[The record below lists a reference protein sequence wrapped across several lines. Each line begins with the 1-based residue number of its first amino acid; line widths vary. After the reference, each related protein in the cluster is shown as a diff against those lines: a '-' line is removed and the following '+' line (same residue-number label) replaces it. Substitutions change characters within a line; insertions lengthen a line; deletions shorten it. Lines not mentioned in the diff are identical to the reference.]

1 MTSKSFLFIVSALL
15 ITFQLCTS
23 ALAQEAGDMHHNL
36 DLSSENRTVTAGS
49 GNSNFTSAT
58 ITVGGSSVIVNA
70 GSLITPAESVAL
82 NQVLGGG
89 TQSLVLDASGR
100 AVGGQFN
107 LFGNNLSQV
116 VIPTGVTAVRDFGTA
131 GSITITGN
139 LSNSGNLFA
148 ISSNSQFNTALISA
162 SNIFN
167 NQGAL
172 LSSVIPTGAF
182 QSLGFTNLLSSIN
195 LSLNTTQNI
204 VNYGSISSSGNLNL
218 NAGGSII
225 NALPAGLTGPAPVM
239 QAVGDIS
246 MITNSVQ
253 NAGLIAS
260 LNANINVATMLSQ
273 NLAINNLGGTFEAL
287 NGAINIRDQFFTPK
301 FDTKIFGG
309 DFLSQTMNVFSGD
322 GTINMDV
329 NSVSGQLN
337 LVGGAA
343 HVSSVE
349 GDLHIGALTMSGDP
363 TIASGGDVYLE
374 MSQFGG
380 NWVFPGNEAL
390 VITAGK
396 NIINVDVTAIGTSG
410 KTGNT
415 GNIVMTAGGMID
427 LGAAPLTISTESV
440 NGNSGKI
447 TLTAGGPILLGQTS
461 FSSKSSGGQSGA
473 ITITSNNSNVS
484 ATGLLTADTS
494 SSTKNGADFSVN
506 AKTGINLAGGIN
518 INTSS
523 DMGFAGN
530 LNFITESGDIV
541 LGDQQGANADMTAA
555 SNMGAAG
562 QVYLQ
567 TLNGYVHVGDGTI
580 DLTSKQNSGGGFS
593 IFADRGSV
601 NFGNSDI
608 DVSGSNGGFVS
619 VLTLGGDADIN
630 MSKVDI
636 KANAGSSGF
645 GGFVSISSGL
655 NGAWDVS
662 SDNVSLGNVQIT
674 GGDSTGSS
682 VSVSTS
688 LNDIQITSITS
699 NGASVNL
706 NAGAN
711 IRVDSI
717 SNDNFAGQGAFIN
730 INANNNSAPDAV
742 SSTLLVNQTGGNN
755 YIGFTSANSAGGGGL
770 FINNHGLGGIQVG
783 SVALNASVGD
793 AGMISL
799 MADGEI
805 HLTGASYSANGGA
818 SGAGGQI
825 NISSGSKISGGDLN
839 FSATGGNGF
848 AGGSLSISAP
858 LLEIGSL
865 TADTSGHGSGS
876 AGSIGIGGD
885 VISASAMNLTN
896 NGGGATTVQIAGSVQ
911 VDTLAIT
918 ARGGDDPGKN
928 GGNIMITLTDGVHG
942 AMILDAS
949 GATSGSGGDITIT
962 SLSDLDL
969 ASSASM
975 LTSRGGVDGG
985 NGGFLYL
992 NANGQMNLNSAQLNV
1007 SPQAANGNGGSMYLV
1022 TGLDSGAASGAL
1034 NISGTLSADG
1044 AGTGN
1049 GGTIS
1054 ITTLN
1059 TQSQSDFSVSKTSGF
1074 SLSARSGL
1082 NGGNGGTINIS
1093 AGGDLDVDGA
1103 FLSVAAR
1110 GGNGDGGN
1118 ISLTASAIGSG
1129 QVGGGNNSVTVTGL
1143 LSAEGSGTGNGG
1155 QVNLAAPQINILDGS
1170 AISTSTTGS
1179 GDGGSINVEASG
1191 ADADLMLGN
1200 GSILSARSAS
1210 GNGGSISLATTR
1222 NLSLN
1227 GSLVDAGSMLGS
1239 GGSIDLVAGAGGSGT
1254 LSIDAD
1260 VVADG
1265 GGSGSGGS
1273 LSLAQNSQQAFQLG
1287 ALNLQ
1292 GGAGTGLISAS
1303 AMGSGNGGTLL
1314 LDSGDGNSLTVAVNQ
1329 NIFLSGASSGNLG
1342 KIEAN
1347 SDGAV
1352 SVSGPAS
1359 LKGSFQGSGSSYTVN
1374 VSGAGSVIG
1383 VSEVSSSAGNVLMQ
1397 ASASDSSIVFAN
1409 DSSLSASGGSVEL
1422 GAAQIS
1428 FLGNSNLSMDAAG
1441 LMKIHSGS
1449 SSNSLAMN
1457 FNSGSK
1463 VTFSIDQG
1471 NAVRPGNVLIGPAQ
1485 GSTTLSANGD
1495 GANIDVTGA
1504 TLSITS
1510 ANGATNIGQGID
1522 ISSTAFDEAI
1532 NLGME
1537 VIATNGD
1544 VNLNGAISARQLDV
1558 SAIGSGNINIGNGDI
1573 NAPVVSMT
1581 VQGASSINQVGDGT
1595 VGIGTLVLNSGNGN
1609 IGSALNPLL
1618 TNVLEMKATSGGS
1631 AYVSNGSS
1639 FDLRTSSV
1647 AGTLQLNGGGDVSI
1661 ESTVSAGNLIINA
1674 DGSISIF
1681 ENVNGT
1687 TGVSLSTGTGSDLT
1701 VAAGID
1707 VQSAAGSINL
1717 SSDNIILDGRLVAQ
1731 SSGASIAINS
1741 TDALN
1746 LSGSGAQ
1753 ILAGS
1758 GGILISGDSV
1768 NFGSSYT
1775 LNAGST
1781 GTVNVSTGNNGSGVT
1796 ISSNL
1801 AVNGGSQLSINTN
1814 ALNLSNG
1821 SVVSLS
1827 RSSGTAMYVSS
1838 TGSGLT
1844 VNINSAATLASQGG
1858 SVEFHAG
1865 TPSPLTFQAQGAG
1878 SAQLNVT
1885 GGSLVTESSA
1895 ADTNLNNVDL
1905 MASGNVEVNVHGG
1918 NLNMDGN
1925 IYSSKQGGLIVLQDP
1940 NGMTL
1945 TGAGTIGFT
1954 GGNSGSIY
1962 VQSFGAGNDLTF
1974 AGSTIFNAGSG
1985 GSVNLS
1991 SQSSLIFAAGSS
2003 STVNSGA
2010 ALNVSAPNL
2019 VFGNASTVTA
2029 TGNSAISV
2037 SNQNGGAVNV
2047 VTPTGSTAT
2056 LSTASGGS
2064 ININGSGSNINFSTS
2079 GGTGTGTLAMLGA
2092 PVAIQTINA
2101 DVTINQG
2108 VVLSSDQ
2115 NISVLAPGGN
2125 VVNNGLIQTPG
2136 GTTTIEAAGNLFIDK
2151 NVSANSLIIQTTAKN
2166 GNITLGAN
2174 VDVVNSLVVS
2184 AHGSGNIK
2192 QTAGLLS
2199 ASSITLK
2206 SGSGNIGTKDQA
2218 IKVNTGS
2225 LTVSTSNGSAYVS
2238 SQGAVRLESY
2248 SVGGTLNLTSKGDIN
2263 IGATNASNTSLN
2275 SNAVFNAGS
2284 NGSVNLSASDSVS
2297 IGKHVSIKVDKSTLN
2312 LAANE
2317 VLLSAGSSLKT
2328 QSDINIKTNVLS
2340 NQGSIQSS
2348 ENNGSINITSMPN
2361 SSLVLTGKE
2370 NTVIKLDGDSINIS
2384 ASNNVHFE
2392 TNYQFNDGR
2401 AGNVNIS
2408 ANSISLANNVKVSTG
2423 TDSSLS
2429 LSSNSVAMGQNT
2441 SLQSSGNLNIDS
2453 SIAGTNFSLS
2463 ADKNLTLNGSLS
2475 GQKVNIL
2482 TRNNGNITIAGNVSA
2497 SDSLSVTADGSGNI
2511 KQSSGILSATHLS
2524 LGSEK
2529 GNIGTSN
2536 AALQISAQDL
2546 KVETGRTGIVNVNAS
2561 GDLVLLDSSS
2571 GGNFKV
2577 KSSGNLTVN
2586 DVSTREGSIDL
2597 ISGNALTVTKE
2608 SRIVANEG
2616 NLTIQ
2621 STNTKSGSIT
2631 IGRNTDLEAYSNS
2644 STSGRGNVR
2653 VVIGA
2658 IPSSPVEG
2666 KTPSGVKL
2674 SEKYGGH
2681 AYFGTNGITALG
2693 KNEVNAWG
2701 SNVIFS
2707 TGSLSKSAIVL
2718 EGGVKIIADPPP
2730 ASSPTTEASLFV
2742 PSSSPVQPVF
2752 AISQISTI
2760 AIPTN
2765 IALDTHSQSLS
2776 KLSTNV
2782 DPGLVKNSYEAKT
2795 DSNLEPEPDTEVVP
2809 QQPNQAL
2816 KAVACIT
2823 PNLAAGN
2830 PSEMIHRASI
2840 DCFDHT
2846 QTNTC
2851 SIITAACDYESRVDE
2866 LAIVKG
2872 EMICDAHKPTH
2883 LTSQFGEVQLSA
2895 GTTALVRSNEHG
2907 MEVFNIYE
2915 GHWGG
2920 IKVKVGDRHFVVGA
2934 GQSLHIGEANK
2945 VTSSHIASRN
2955 EKEHKLESHTVKTAE
2970 FSILSL
2976 FSQSDVLAKVM
2987 KSPTKQDR
2995 ALGARVFKMA
3005 ACLSLVTQAHGLFKA
3020 GN

>member
-131 GSITITGN
+131 GSITISGN

-172 LSSVIPTGAF
+172 LSSVIPTGGF

-204 VNYGSISSSGNLNL
+204 VNYGSITSSGNLNF

-390 VITAGK
+390 IITAGK

-440 NGNSGKI
+440 DGNSGKI

-461 FSSKSSGGQSGA
+461 LSSKSSGGQSGA

-555 SNMGAAG
+555 SNMGSGG

-580 DLTSKQNSGGGFS
+580 NLTSKQGSGGGFS

-601 NFGNSDI
+601 NFGNSEI
-608 DVSGSNGGFVS
+608 DVSGLNGGFVS

-655 NGAWDVS
+655 NGVWDVS

-755 YIGFTSANSAGGGGL
+755 YIGSTSANSAGGGGL

-911 VDTLAIT
+911 VDTLTIT

-962 SLSDLDL
+962 SLGDLDL

-992 NANGQMNLNSAQLNV
+992 NTNGQMNLNSAQLNV

-1103 FLSVAAR
+1103 YLSVAAR

-1129 QVGGGNNSVTVTGL
+1129 QVGGGSNSVTVTGL
-1143 LSAEGSGTGNGG
+1143 LAADGSGTGNGG
-1155 QVNLAAPQINILDGS
+1155 QINLAAPQINILDGS
-1170 AISTSTTGS
+1170 AISSSTTGS
-1179 GDGGSINVEASG
+1179 GDGGSIDVDATG

-1210 GNGGSISLATTR
+1210 GNGGSISLSTTR

-1227 GSLVDAGSMLGS
+1227 GSLIDAGSMLGS

-1265 GGSGSGGS
+1265 GGSGDGGL
-1273 LSLAQNSQQAFQLG
+1273 LSFAQNSQQAFQLG

-1303 AMGSGNGGTLL
+1303 AIGSGNGGTLL
-1314 LDSGDGNSLTVAVNQ
+1314 LDSGAGNSLAVAVNQ
-1329 NIFLSGASSGNLG
+1329 NVFLSGASSSNLG
-1342 KIEAN
+1342 KIEAS

-1359 LKGSFQGSGSSYTVN
+1359 LKGSFQGSGSSYTVT

-1383 VSEVSSSAGNVLMQ
+1383 VSEVSSSSGNVLMQ
-1397 ASASDSSIVFAN
+1397 ASSADSSIVFAN

-1428 FLGNSNLSMDAAG
+1428 FLGNSSLSMDAAG

-1449 SSNSLAMN
+1449 ASNSLAMN

-1471 NAVRPGNVLIGPAQ
+1471 SAVRPGNVLIGPAQ
-1485 GSTTLSANGD
+1485 GSTTLAANGD

-1595 VGIGTLVLNSGNGN
+1595 VGIGTLVLNSGSGD
-1609 IGSALNPLL
+1609 IGSQLNPLL
-1618 TNVLEMKATSGGS
+1618 TNVLEMKASSGGS

-1674 DGSISIF
+1674 DGSISVF

-1741 TDALN
+1741 NDDLN

-1768 NFGSSYT
+1768 NFGSSYI

-1801 AVNGGSQLSINTN
+1801 AVNGGSQLSMNTN

-1827 RSSGTAMYVSS
+1827 RSSGAAMYVSS

-2037 SNQNGGAVNV
+2037 SNQNGGAVNI

-2056 LSTASGGS
+2056 LSTAAGGS

-2079 GGTGTGTLAMLGA
+2079 GGSGTGTLALLGA
-2092 PVAIQTINA
+2092 PVTIQTSNA
-2101 DVTINQG
+2101 DITVNNG
-2108 VVLSSDQ
+2108 VVLNSDH
-2115 NISVLAPGGN
+2115 NVSVLTPGGN
-2125 VVNNGLIQTPG
+2125 FINNGLVQTPN
-2136 GTTTIEAAGNLFIDK
+2136 GTTTIQAAGNLVIDK

-2174 VDVVNSLVVS
+2174 IDVTNDLLVS
-2184 AHGSGNIK
+2184 AHGSGNIT
-2192 QTAGLLS
+2192 QTAGTLK
-2199 ASSITLK
+2199 AANITLK
-2206 SGSGNIGTKDQA
+2206 SGSGSIGSADRA
-2218 IKVNTGS
+2218 IQVNTPS
-2225 LTVSTSNGSAYVS
+2225 LAISSSGSAYVS
-2238 SQGAVRLESY
+2238 DSSAVRLESID
-2248 SVGGTLNLTSKGDIN
+2248 VGGNLNVKAAGN
-2263 IGATNASNTSLN
+2263 IDVGPANASSLN
-2275 SNAVFNAGS
+2275 INSTSVFNAGV
-2284 NGSVNLSASDSVS
+2284 NGTVTIAASGTVNIGKSVTVQDSALKVSGSQVNLGAGAKLTTTQGNLTVS
-2297 IGKHVSIKVDKSTLN
+2297 GGN
-2312 LAANE
+2312 L
-2317 VLLSAGSSLKT
+2317 
-2328 QSDINIKTNVLS
+2328 
-2340 NQGSIQSS
+2340 
-2348 ENNGSINITSMPN
+2348 
-2361 SSLVLTGKE
+2361 
-2370 NTVIKLDGDSINIS
+2370 
-2384 ASNNVHFE
+2384 
-2392 TNYQFNDGR
+2392 
-2401 AGNVNIS
+2401 
-2408 ANSISLANNVKVSTG
+2408 
-2423 TDSSLS
+2423 
-2429 LSSNSVAMGQNT
+2429 SVAQN
-2441 SLQSSGNLNIDS
+2441 S
-2453 SIAGTNFSLS
+2453 SIASGNGLTINSDVSGSDYSLS
-2463 ADKNLTLNGSLS
+2463 ANKNIALNGALS
-2475 GQKVNIL
+2475 GHTISVQTK
-2482 TRNNGNITIAGNVSA
+2482 NNGNITFGGDVNATTLKVDANGTGNVSQ
-2497 SDSLSVTADGSGNI
+2497 TAGV
-2511 KQSSGILSATHLS
+2511 LSATS
-2524 LGSEK
+2524 ISIESDK
-2529 GNIGTSN
+2529 GNIGSSSV
-2536 AALQISAQDL
+2536 AL
-2546 KVETGRTGIVNVNAS
+2546 KVNASNLQLKTRQNGIVNVESAGNVTLLESES
-2561 GDLVLLDSSS
+2561 GRD
-2571 GGNFKV
+2571 FKV
-2577 KSSGNLTVN
+2577 TSKGSIIVN
-2586 DVSTREGSIDL
+2586 DVTTREGSITL
-2597 ISGNALTVTKE
+2597 SAGTSLSVAKQAKL
-2608 SRIVANEG
+2608 VANEG
-2616 NLTIQ
+2616 NLILQ
-2621 STNTKSGSIT
+2621 SRNTSSGTIT
-2631 IGRNTDLEAYSNS
+2631 IGKNADLQAFSNS
-2644 STSGRGNVR
+2644 ANSGRGNVY
-2653 VVIGA
+2653 VVIGNV
-2658 IPSSPVEG
+2658 PSNPVEG
-2666 KTPSGVKL
+2666 KTPSGNIKV
-2674 SEKYGGH
+2674 SEKYGGQV
-2681 AYFGTNGITALG
+2681 YFGQNGITVEGNSNQL
-2693 KNEVNAWG
+2693 KAWG
-2701 SNVIFS
+2701 SNIVFN
-2707 TGSLSKSAIVL
+2707 TGSRPKSAIVL
-2718 EGGVKIIADPPP
+2718 EGNVHILADPPVADAPVSGLASVSLP
-2730 ASSPTTEASLFV
+2730 AATSASASPALFSMPTSSLPSLNV
-2742 PSSSPVQPVF
+2742 DSSRAVIFSGQRN
-2752 AISQISTI
+2752 AI
-2760 AIPTN
+2760 N
-2765 IALDTHSQSLS
+2765 
-2776 KLSTNV
+2776 
-2782 DPGLVKNSYEAKT
+2782 DPGLPQSDIGEDEQIASGSNGNPSVDALSPL
-2795 DSNLEPEPDTEVVP
+2795 DSRE
-2809 QQPNQAL
+2809 L
-2816 KAVACIT
+2816 KAVACLT
-2823 PNLAAGN
+2823 PVLGASETLARSPA
-2830 PSEMIHRASI
+2830 IQRASI
-2840 DCFDHT
+2840 ACFDRT
-2846 QTNTC
+2846 QTETC
-2851 SIITAACDYESRVDE
+2851 SIISAACDFDSSTAKVSIE
-2866 LAIVKG
+2866 KG
-2872 EMICDAHKPTH
+2872 EMICDAHKQTN
-2883 LTSQFGEVQLSA
+2883 LSSEFGEVELSA
-2895 GTTALVRSNEHG
+2895 GSTALVRSNDHG
-2907 MEVFNIYE
+2907 LEVFNIYE
-2915 GHWGG
+2915 SRWGG
-2920 IKVKVGDRHFVVGA
+2920 IKVKVGDQHFVVGA
-2934 GQSLHIGEANK
+2934 GQSLHIGKSNK
-2945 VTSSHIASRN
+2945 VTNSHVASRN

-3005 ACLSLVTQAHGLFKA
+3005 ACLSLVTQAHGLFKS
-3020 GN
+3020 GH